1 MSKPRDLKGFG
12 GGGPSRAVSVHVFMS
27 AVFLFLTIATF
38 LILAAANQT
47 AALWATSGILAGA
60 PAGWIFGSV
69 ESRWIASDLLTAE
82 LSKAGR
88 RRFLLNFAAVAPFLA
103 GGAFAWV
110 VATVGWQNPLVG
122 AEIGFASFLYAGSMA
137 CVSSLALVKTF
148 KRLEAESGRI
158 VWVVSDWLGNAYAI
172 R

>member
-12 GGGPSRAVSVHVFMS
+12 GGGPSRAVSLHVFMS

-88 RRFLLNFAAVAPFLA
+88 RRFLLNFACAREDLQTTGGGEWPNRLGGLGLVRKCLCNPMTRMRSRVA
-103 GGAFAWV
+103 G
-110 VATVGWQNPLVG
+110 
-122 AEIGFASFLYAGSMA
+122 
-137 CVSSLALVKTF
+137 
-148 KRLEAESGRI
+148 
-158 VWVVSDWLGNAYAI
+158 
-172 R
+172 